1 MTVAPCTPD
10 QVGFFHAAQA
20 IAITCTCI
28 HKRDGRT
35 TSDTHYYLTSLTPA
49 EADPPRLA
57 RTIRS
62 HWMIENGNHYR
73 RDATWDE
80 DGCRARKGNTTAN
93 LALLRGA
100 LLGALL
106 RDGSINLRATL
117 QAHAARPN
125 VALRLLL
132 SRDFTA

>member
-1 MTVAPCTPD
+1 VSVVPCTPD
-10 QVGFFHAAQA
+10 QVGFFHAFQA
-20 IAITCTCI
+20 IAIKSTCI
-28 HKRDGRT
+28 RKRDGH
-35 TSDTHYYLTSLTPA
+35 TSIETHYYLTSLTPP

-57 RTIRS
+57 RLIRS

-80 DGCRARKGNTTAN
+80 DGCRARKGHTTAN

-100 LLGALL
+100 LLGGLL
-106 RDGSINLRATL
+106 RDGSINLRALL

-132 SRDFTA
+132 SRDFTG

>member
-1 MTVAPCTPD
+1 VSVVSCAPD

-20 IAITCTCI
+20 IGVKSTCI
-28 HKRDGRT
+28 RKRDGLT
-35 TSDTHYYLTSLTPA
+35 TSDTRYYLTSLTPA
-49 EADPPRLA
+49 EADPRRLA
-57 RTIRS
+57 HLVRS

-80 DGCRARKGNTTAN
+80 DGCRARTGHTTAN

-100 LLGALL
+100 LLGGLL
-106 RDGSINLRATL
+106 RDGPINLRATL

-125 VALRLLL
+125 HALRLLL
-132 SRDFTA
+132 ARDFTA